1 MMSSWTKKEIKRA
14 NKEKK
19 RCKKMYEDWVDNEFN
34 CGANKF
40 IFGIT
45 SDANNILETKN
56 CVVSFNTLNDL
67 QVYYNRDTKKYLL
80 DIEVGYNGLNEGDV
94 DYLDR
99 LLKEFKTFVQ
109 SQYDLK
115 LQYLLETSLFTFLDD
130 MSNYWSAND
139 LITLY
144 CKFYI
149 FIQGYKQNLRN
160 KKYLNIIEDEE
171 TIEL

>member
-1 MMSSWTKKEIKRA
+1 MANWTRSELKRA

-19 RCKKMYEDWVDNEFN
+19 RCKKLYEDWVDNEFN
-34 CGANKF
+34 CGPNKF
-40 IFGIT
+40 IFGVI

-56 CVVSFNTLNDL
+56 YEVSFNTLNDL
-67 QVYYNRDTKKYLL
+67 QVYYNRNTKKYLL
-80 DIEVGYNGLNEGDV
+80 DVEVGYNDSKEDDV

-99 LLKEFKTFVQ
+99 LLKEFKTFIQ

-115 LQYLLETSLFTFLDD
+115 LQYLLETSLFAFLGD
-130 MSNYWSAND
+130 MSNYWSADD

-149 FIQGYKQNLRN
+149 FVQGYKQNLRN
-160 KKYLNIIEDEE
+160 KKYLDIIEDEE
-171 TIEL
+171 IKEV